1 MRDILSL
8 TGGQPLAGQ
17 IRSRRICPS
26 LAAFLQLELFRV
38 YTLSTAGRHQPGCSP
53 LSQPSHTSRA
63 RIYDDTLCSFS
74 ESITSCSVN
83 NGVDCEKE

>member
-8 TGGQPLAGQ
+8 TAGQPLAGQ

-38 YTLSTAGRHQPGCSP
+38 KIMIVVLKTAVQFMTASAKV
-53 LSQPSHTSRA
+53 Q
-63 RIYDDTLCSFS
+63 
-74 ESITSCSVN
+74 V
-83 NGVDCEKE
+83 

>member
-8 TGGQPLAGQ
+8 TEGQPLAVQ

-38 YTLSTAGRHQPGCSP
+38 YTRHRSSRRCVFYLSFAQPLRVGINSGTARSTEACQRQVTAFGN
-53 LSQPSHTSRA
+53 L
-63 RIYDDTLCSFS
+63 
-74 ESITSCSVN
+74 
-83 NGVDCEKE
+83 NGQ